1 MSKTLPTIQKK
12 ESTLTKIYFDESGN
26 TGRQLGDLNQPV
38 FILGSCDFTEAECNE
53 LLAPLRSRQS
63 AEVHFKR
70 LRRTASG
77 QDKIIALLSSEL
89 ISDTRYKS
97 CLFHKRFMLLCK
109 LLDDLVENLLH
120 ENDVDFYAGGLNR
133 SLSNLLF
140 FALPTYCGE
149 EAFEKLLTNYYD
161 MVISKKGE
169 DIRKF
174 YRHVVEMRKTCEKQ
188 EEKLGFFFDLIMLTE
203 RNINNTLKRIKHNTF
218 NPAIPAFFNLCVA
231 WGESHETFE
240 AICDDSAPVEQ
251 QESFFNAI
259 SELNNSKATL
269 GYGPN
274 KFELP
279 LRLSS
284 LSFTSS
290 HESDGVQVTDIIT
303 GAIAYYINKLTS
315 GDTNDELY
323 IKLMKLNKLD
333 KLIGRVNWPSM
344 EITPEEL
351 GHAENES
358 GNSPIDAMA
367 NYMIQN
373 RINTK

>member
-1 MSKTLPTIQKK
+1 
-12 ESTLTKIYFDESGN
+12 
-26 TGRQLGDLNQPV
+26 
-38 FILGSCDFTEAECNE
+38 
-53 LLAPLRSRQS
+53 
-63 AEVHFKR
+63 
-70 LRRTASG
+70 
-77 QDKIIALLSSEL
+77 
-89 ISDTRYKS
+89 
-97 CLFHKRFMLLCK
+97 
-109 LLDDLVENLLH
+109 
-120 ENDVDFYAGGLNR
+120 
-133 SLSNLLF
+133 
-140 FALPTYCGE
+140 TYCGE

-315 GDTNDELY
+315 GDTN
-323 IKLMKLNKLD
+323 
-333 KLIGRVNWPSM
+333 
-344 EITPEEL
+344 
-351 GHAENES
+351 
-358 GNSPIDAMA
+358 
-367 NYMIQN
+367 
-373 RINTK
+373 